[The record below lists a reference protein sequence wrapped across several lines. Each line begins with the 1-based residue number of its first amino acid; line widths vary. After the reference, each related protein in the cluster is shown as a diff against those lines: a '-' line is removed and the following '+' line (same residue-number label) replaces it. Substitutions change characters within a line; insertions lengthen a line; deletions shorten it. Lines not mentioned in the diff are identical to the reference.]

1 MMNDITLRVARESKA
16 MTRQDVIKKAV
27 EGRINWLQA
36 ADILRLSPRQ
46 MRRVRER
53 YERFGIPG
61 LRDGRLDWERPSRI
75 APPVVEEVC
84 RLKREVYAD
93 FSVRHFHEFLTGKH
107 GLELSYTWT
116 KDILQMRGLVER
128 SPGRGKYRRKRE
140 RRPMVG
146 MLLHLDASTHA
157 WIEGVPDQDLVVM
170 LDDADGRILFAR
182 FVEQEGT
189 LSTLVA
195 LKHVLVRFGRFSE
208 LYTDRGSHFCRT
220 SSAGEA
226 PDEEQHGQV
235 ARVLSALGIRHILAR
250 SPEARGRG
258 ERAFGTIQ
266 GRLPQE
272 LRLAG
277 IQTYQAANAYLDST
291 FVPDFNKRF
300 TVKPL
305 DAERAFTSLA
315 GVDLELLL
323 TAQHPRIVRNDNT
336 LVFSRLELQLPA
348 SKDRIS
354 FAKCPVLVHEF
365 LDGTLGVSFHGK
377 VLARFDRAGLPL
389 PRGRRV
395 EKAA

>member
-1 MMNDITLRVARESKA
+1 MDDITLRVARESKA
-16 MTRQDVIKKAV
+16 MTRQDAIKKAV
-27 EGRINWLQA
+27 EGKINWLQA
-36 ADILRLSPRQ
+36 ADILQLSVRH
-46 MRRVRER
+46 MRRLRER
-53 YERFGIPG
+53 YEQFGIPG
-61 LRDGRLDWERPSRI
+61 LKDGRIDWKRPLRL
-75 APPVVEEVC
+75 APSLVDEIC
-84 RLKREVYAD
+84 RLKRDVYAD
-93 FSVRHFHEFLTGKH
+93 FSVRHFHEFLSGKH
-107 GLELSYTWT
+107 GVTISYTKT

-146 MLLHLDASTHA
+146 MLLHLDASTHP
-157 WIEGVPDQDLVVM
+157 WIEGVPEQDLVVM

-189 LSTLVA
+189 LSTLMA
-195 LKHVLVRFGRFSE
+195 LKHLLVRFGRFSE

-220 SSAGEA
+220 SKAGED
-226 PDEEQHGQV
+226 PDDEQGGQV

-277 IQTYQAANAYLDST
+277 IQTYPTANDYLDAT
-291 FVPDFNKRF
+291 FVPGFNKRF

-315 GVDLELLL
+315 GIDLDLLL
-323 TAQHPRIVRNDNT
+323 TAQYPRIVRNDNT
-336 LVFSRLELQLPA
+336 VVFYRLELQLPA

-389 PRGRRV
+389 PRGKRV

>member
-1 MMNDITLRVARESKA
+1 
-16 MTRQDVIKKAV
+16 
-27 EGRINWLQA
+27 
-36 ADILRLSPRQ
+36 
-46 MRRVRER
+46 
-53 YERFGIPG
+53 
-61 LRDGRLDWERPSRI
+61 
-75 APPVVEEVC
+75 
-84 RLKREVYAD
+84 
-93 FSVRHFHEFLTGKH
+93 
-107 GLELSYTWT
+107 
-116 KDILQMRGLVER
+116 
-128 SPGRGKYRRKRE
+128 
-140 RRPMVG
+140 MVG
-146 MLLHLDASTHA
+146 MLLHLDASTHP
-157 WIEGVPDQDLVVM
+157 WIEGVQEQDLVVM

-189 LSTLVA
+189 LSTLMA

-220 SSAGEA
+220 SKAGED
-226 PDEEQHGQV
+226 PDDEQGGQV

-277 IQTYQAANAYLDST
+277 IQTYPAANDYLDAT
-291 FVPDFNKRF
+291 FVPGFNKRF

-315 GVDLELLL
+315 GIDLDLLL

-336 LVFSRLELQLPA
+336 VVFYRLELQLPA

>member
-1 MMNDITLRVARESKA
+1 MDDITLRVARESKA

-27 EGRINWLQA
+27 EGKINWLQA
-36 ADILRLSPRQ
+36 ADILQLSVRH
-46 MRRVRER
+46 MRRLRER
-53 YERFGIPG
+53 YEHFGIPG
-61 LRDGRLDWERPSRI
+61 LRDGRIDWERPRRF
-75 APPVVEEVC
+75 APSLVEEIC

-93 FSVRHFHEFLTGKH
+93 FSVRHFHEFLSGKH
-107 GLELSYTWT
+107 GVAISYTKT

-128 SPGRGKYRRKRE
+128 SPGRGKYRRKRD

-146 MLLHLDASTHA
+146 MLLHLDASTHP
-157 WIEGVPDQDLVVM
+157 WIDGVPDQDLVVM

-189 LSTLVA
+189 LSTLMA

-220 SSAGEA
+220 GKAGED

-277 IQTYQAANAYLDST
+277 IRTYQAANAYLDST
-291 FVPDFNKRF
+291 FVPGFNKRF
-300 TVKPL
+300 TVIPL
-305 DAERAFTSLA
+305 EPERAFTSLA
-315 GVDLELLL
+315 GVDLDLLL
-323 TAQHPRIVRNDNT
+323 TAQYPRIVRNDNT
-336 LVFSRLELQLPA
+336 VVFYRLELQLPA
-348 SKDRIS
+348 SRDRIS

-365 LDGTLGVSFHGK
+365 LDGTLGVSFQGK
-377 VLARFDRAGLPL
+377 VLARYDSNGLPL
-389 PRGRRV
+389 PRRRT

>member
-1 MMNDITLRVARESKA
+1 

-27 EGRINWLQA
+27 EGKINWLQA
-36 ADILRLSPRQ
+36 ADILRVSPRQ
-46 MRRVRER
+46 MRRLRER

-61 LRDGRLDWERPSRI
+61 LRDGRADWERPSRI
-75 APPVVEEVC
+75 APAVVEEVC

-93 FSVRHFHEFLTGKH
+93 FSVQHFHEFLTGKH

-116 KDILQMRGLVER
+116 KNILQMKGLVER
-128 SPGRGKYRRKRE
+128 APGRGKYRRKRD
-140 RRPMVG
+140 RRPMAG

-157 WIEGVPDQDLVVM
+157 WIEGVSEQDLVVM

-189 LSTLVA
+189 HSTLLA
-195 LKHVLVRFGRFSE
+195 LKHVLLRFGRFSE

-220 SSAGEA
+220 GKAGEP

-250 SPEARGRG
+250 SPEARGRS

-277 IQTYQAANAYLDST
+277 VRTYETANAYLDST
-291 FVPDFNKRF
+291 FVPGFNKRF
-300 TVKPL
+300 TVTPREP
-305 DAERAFTSLA
+305 ERAFTSLA
-315 GVDLELLL
+315 GVDLDLLL
-323 TAQHPRIVRNDNT
+323 TAQYRRTVRSDNT
-336 LVFSRLELQLPA
+336 VVFDRLELQLPA
-348 SKDRIS
+348 SRDRIS

-365 LDGTLGVSFHGK
+365 LDQTLGVSFQGK
-377 VLARFDRAGLPL
+377 VLARFDRNGLPL
-389 PRGRRV
+389 PRRRT